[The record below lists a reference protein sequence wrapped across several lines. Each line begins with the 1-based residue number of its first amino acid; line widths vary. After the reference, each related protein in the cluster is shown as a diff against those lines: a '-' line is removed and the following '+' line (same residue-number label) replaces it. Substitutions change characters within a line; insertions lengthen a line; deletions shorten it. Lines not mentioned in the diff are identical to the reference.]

1 MKRFLKIKMSFKM
14 KNIFFL
20 IVAITLFSCSSA
32 NYLFENQINNSGF
45 DFTKSKWLLNEID
58 APKSVKKELTD
69 IVIANFTAKSNSRF
83 SYLLNENNIL
93 VYSKV
98 EMNPSKSI
106 IMDLKKGTD
115 FDYFI
120 NIKAKII
127 QNDFDNKLD
136 LTHHNSNKNMKNIV
150 SVQMEVYDL
159 NLLET
164 IYSQIVT
171 GTTTISEDN
180 NSDVNLIKS
189 NDKLII
195 GCYKKMIK
203 SITKKSIQ

>member
-1 MKRFLKIKMSFKM
+1 
-14 KNIFFL
+14 
-20 IVAITLFSCSSA
+20 
-32 NYLFENQINNSGF
+32 
-45 DFTKSKWLLNEID
+45 
-58 APKSVKKELTD
+58 
-69 IVIANFTAKSNSRF
+69 
-83 SYLLNENNIL
+83 
-93 VYSKV
+93 
-98 EMNPSKSI
+98 
-106 IMDLKKGTD
+106 
-115 FDYFI
+115 
-120 NIKAKII
+120 
-127 QNDFDNKLD
+127 
-136 LTHHNSNKNMKNIV
+136 MKNIV
-150 SVQMEVYDL
+150 SGQMEVYDL